1 MELEDKP
8 LSPQESLLLIQKFI
22 SGTRSNIKRSA
33 FGFIFWGILIAV
45 ASFGN
50 YLLMLVLKPET
61 AGLIWP
67 VLTIGGFIVTM
78 IYYSA
83 NSKRDGAVSAFGHF
97 FKWLFLCGGITYFL
111 FVFLSLELNISPTPF
126 MLGLT
131 ALLITVAGLAM
142 RFKPMI
148 FGGILFFAV
157 SITSV
162 FVTPLNQLLLVG
174 ISFIIGYLVP
184 GILLVRKKEE

>member
-8 LSPQESLLLIQKFI
+8 LDPQESLLLIQKFI
-22 SGTRSNIKRSA
+22 SGTRGNVRRSA

-50 YLLMLVLKPET
+50 YLLMLIIKPEI
-61 AGLIWP
+61 ASLIWP

-78 IYYSA
+78 IYYTA
-83 NSKRDGAVSAFGHF
+83 NSKRDGAVSAFGRF

-111 FVFLSLELNISPTPF
+111 FIFLSAEEHISPTPF
-126 MLGLT
+126 MLALT
-131 ALLITVAGLAM
+131 ALLIIVAGLAM
-142 RFKPMI
+142 RFRPMI
-148 FGGILFFAV
+148 WGGILFFAV
-157 SITSV
+157 SIISV
-162 FVTPLNQLLLVG
+162 FVAPLNQLLLVG
-174 ISFIIGYLVP
+174 GSFIIGYLIP

>member
-1 MELEDKP
+1 MELQDKP
-8 LSPQESLLLIQKFI
+8 PDPQESLLLIQKFI
-22 SGTRSNIKRSA
+22 SGTRGNVRRSA

-50 YLLMLVLKPET
+50 YLLMLIIKPEI
-61 AGLIWP
+61 ASLIWP
-67 VLTIGGFIVTM
+67 VLTIGGFTVTM
-78 IYYSA
+78 IYYTA
-83 NSKRDGAVSAFGHF
+83 NSKKDGTVSTFGHF

-111 FVFLSLELNISPTPF
+111 FVFLSVKENISPTPF
-126 MLGLT
+126 MLALT

-148 FGGILFFAV
+148 WGGILFFAV
-157 SITSV
+157 SISSV
-162 FVTPLNQLLLVG
+162 FVSPLNQLLLTG
-174 ISFIIGYLVP
+174 SSFIIGYLIP